1 MKMTVDQMLQKG
13 NRSSMA
19 VAGMGLV
26 VTGIGKAGGGTVGAG
41 IMGFGLA
48 LVLLGLAD
56 RFRPILPK

>member
-26 VTGIGKAGGGTVGAG
+26 VTGIGKAVGGTIGAG

-48 LVLLGLAD
+48 QVVLGLAD
-56 RFRPILPK
+56 MFRPILPK